1 MEYRFILT
9 YTPTDGAALPERIC
23 HPDYSNDLAVVIEM
37 QADEWYR
44 TRKLDGKLTF
54 RRDDYTYIVDTCPFD
69 GSFLLTIQC
78 STDGGTTWQDYL
90 SGTFSRANLEIDE
103 DNRRATLTGI
113 TESGEYKIIDNA
125 RREEYDLMKIIPDSD
140 AREVEGQVH
149 PALAMVDYNTSSIDY
164 SDMYCDA
171 PILAGGY
178 TADESG
184 YTTYTILPP
193 NSTSWLEAGLF
204 AEAIVKMVDPD
215 SPLNGIYVGQLT
227 RVTIHDEQSQYGYIE
242 TVLGE
247 LHNKNNC
254 TLKLVARNVNFFFYP
269 GIELYD
275 ENGQFVM
282 NKWHQAEE
290 FTGQTPWGFFPAEL
304 KYKDSDQ
311 PAQNPPIFIS
321 ADCFYHYIFAT
332 LLTQSGGV
340 ADNVLDTGDYY
351 QRMAAFEGSGLN
363 VVASSRT
370 VNQPNGHRLIPGTG
384 EQGTIPQ
391 YFAPPDNDPNWIPLA
406 ENNWNYGSLWYTIQ
420 PSVQNG
426 LLAPANFGSFR
437 WTRCWELG
445 TCLNHLLQKITNGK
459 VTFSESTAG
468 SEYLYAD
475 VNPVTGGEPFRYLFT
490 QKSNVMRPSNSG
502 ESAARCTV
510 TLDWFLEL
518 LRNAFNCH
526 WWLEPV
532 NGGTY
537 AFRVEHVEYFRRGGS
552 YTGQLTA
559 QLNLSALLPRRN
571 YQRDGLPAKHLDDQQ
586 HRYTYDMNGM
596 TEKYTFSW
604 QGDGGSDA
612 FKGHPMFFK
621 AGWIERGTTDDH
633 QVDNIFAD
641 LPWLML
647 NAGTDT
653 ASSKNYEGL
662 FIFSGYRRQTADWT
676 ENHQP
681 LDRYLILAEGPLL
694 DVDIILWCSAPA
706 GHIIRFA
713 LVNGQTT
720 TLISEHTAT
729 GNLQPI
735 AVQYAAAAL
744 TSSSLVFDFG
754 TDYADVFIHRIHA
767 RGGYLYNIPNTINRL
782 SDPANPTYMQNGALA
797 WPYLQNEHL
806 HFNIPSQKWSF
817 NTDDIDDAQ
826 WNTTGTVK
834 LCKKQNTTILP
845 MPTQSDEQQLDH
857 GVIGGLR
864 DSQGNYLVGIVEN
877 AKINL
882 TSRNCEL
889 KIMYDIIT

>member
-1 MEYRFILT
+1 MKYRFILT

-23 HPDYSNDLAVVIEM
+23 YPSYSDSLAITIEK
-37 QADEWYR
+37 QADEWFR
-44 TRKLDGKLTF
+44 TRKLDGRLTF
-54 RRDDYTYIVDTCPFD
+54 LRDDYNYIMSCPFD
-69 GSFLLTIQC
+69 GTFTLTLEA
-78 STDGGTTWQDYL
+78 STNGIDFQPYIT
-90 SGTFSRANLEIDE
+90 GTFSRANLEIDE
-103 DNRRATLTGI
+103 DNSHAYLDGI
-113 TESGEYKIIDNA
+113 SEGAYNAIDNA
-125 RREEYDLMKIIPDSD
+125 RREEYDLMKIIPDAD
-140 AREVEGQVH
+140 AREVQGQVH
-149 PALAMVDYNTSSIDY
+149 PALAMVDYNTAYIDY

-171 PILAGGY
+171 AITAGGY

-184 YTTYTILPP
+184 YSIHNILPP
-193 NSTSWLEAGLF
+193 NGTSWFEAGLF
-204 AEAIVKMVDPD
+204 AEAFVKMVDPD

-254 TLKLVARNVNFFFYP
+254 TLKLVARDLNAFFYP

-290 FTGQTPWGFFPAEL
+290 FTGQTPWGFYPAEL

-332 LLTQSGGV
+332 LLTQSGGN

-370 VNQPNGHRLIPGTG
+370 VDQPNGHRLLPGTG

-391 YFAPPDNDPNWIPLA
+391 YFAPPDDTQDWIPLA

-420 PSVQNG
+420 PSEQNG
-426 LLAPANFGSFR
+426 LIDPANFGSFR

-445 TCLNHLLQKITNGK
+445 TCLRYLIAKVTNNK

-537 AFRVEHVEYFRRGGS
+537 AFRVEHVEYFRRGNS
-552 YTGQLTA
+552 YNPSPDDTDII
-559 QLNLSALLPRRN
+559 NLAALQPTRN
-571 YQRDGLPAKHLDDQQ
+571 YLVNGYPAKHLDDNL
-586 HRYTYDMNGM
+586 HRYTYNLNNMV
-596 TEKYTFSW
+596 ERYTFSW
-604 QGDGGSDA
+604 QGDGGSDD
-612 FKGHPMFFK
+612 FKGNPMFFK
-621 AGWIERGTTDDH
+621 AGWIERGSVENR

-653 ASSKNYEGL
+653 ASSKNFEGI

-676 ENHQP
+676 ENYQP
-681 LDRYLILAEGPLL
+681 LDRRLVLAEGLLL

-706 GHIIRFA
+706 GHIISVA
-713 LVNGQTT
+713 LDNGQTT

-735 AVQYAAAAL
+735 AVHYSAAAL
-744 TSSSLVFDFG
+744 TNSSLFVDFG

-797 WPYLQNEHL
+797 WPYLQCEHL
-806 HFNIPSQKWSF
+806 HYDIPAAKWSYDS
-817 NTDDIDDAQ
+817 DDIDTA
-826 WNTTGTVK
+826 NFNSNGTVK
-834 LCKKQNTTILP
+834 MVKKQETTILP
-845 MPTQSDEQQLDH
+845 LPFPADEYRLDH

-864 DSQGNYLVGIVEN
+864 DSLGNLQIGIVEN
-877 AKINL
+877 ATVNL
-882 TSRNCEL
+882 SSRNCTL
-889 KIMYDIIT
+889 KLMYDIIA